1 MRLFLARLKYL
12 LRQREN
18 VFWTFVFPLCLAIFF
33 YMGFGKL
40 STKSS
45 FTTIQAFV
53 ASDKTDANLLSV
65 MESIPI
71 DDEQMLFNINSQ
83 YTAEELEASLQE
95 GTIQAYIYIEGVKII
110 YRLRD
115 NGLNQTVTKSFL
127 DQYIQTRALYVQVQ
141 TLDPSKIAEVMA
153 DMNNNNVYYEEIQNN
168 NNPDTN
174 AFIIYFYAL
183 IAMTCMFGSYWGTSL
198 VHEIQANN
206 SPLAARISVSPTHK
220 MKMIIIHF
228 LAALLIQYVGNLVLI
243 AFLKY
248 VLGVQFSKSILLVLL
263 ATLVGSIA
271 GISMGVML
279 SALIRA
285 SYSLKYGI
293 MTLISL
299 ALSALSGLM
308 IVNVKYIVAKYVPFL
323 SYINPASLLTDTFY

>member
-1 MRLFLARLKYL
+1 
-12 LRQREN
+12 
-18 VFWTFVFPLCLAIFF
+18 
-33 YMGFGKL
+33 
-40 STKSS
+40 
-45 FTTIQAFV
+45 
-53 ASDKTDANLLSV
+53 
-65 MESIPI
+65 
-71 DDEQMLFNINSQ
+71 
-83 YTAEELEASLQE
+83 
-95 GTIQAYIYIEGVKII
+95 
-110 YRLRD
+110 
-115 NGLNQTVTKSFL
+115 
-127 DQYIQTRALYVQVQ
+127 
-141 TLDPSKIAEVMA
+141 MA

-323 SYINPASLLTDTFY
+323 SYINPASLLTDTFYSLYYFSDLNRYFLSLGILSGLSVIMIIVAYLSLRGTRYDSI